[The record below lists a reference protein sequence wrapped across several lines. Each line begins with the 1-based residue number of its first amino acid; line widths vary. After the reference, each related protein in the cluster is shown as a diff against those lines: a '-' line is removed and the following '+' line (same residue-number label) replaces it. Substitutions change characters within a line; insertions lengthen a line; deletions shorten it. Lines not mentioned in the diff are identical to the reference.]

1 MEAAG
6 STGMTCPYR
15 VRIHP
20 CNTPVAKL
28 TANCYPGC
36 MRLLFTLL
44 LALTFPCP
52 LQAAQAATFFPLL
65 VQPKPPAAGD
75 KILAKAFKQGLSE
88 FMVKFNASVI
98 TILSDDTDGSRHQRF
113 IVKLASGQT
122 LLIVHNIDLA
132 PRVKKLKVGHKVTVH
147 GEYIWNNKGG
157 LIHKT
162 HLDPGNDDPHGWI
175 QHKGKR
181 YQ

>member
-1 MEAAG
+1 MK
-6 STGMTCPYR
+6 
-15 VRIHP
+15 
-20 CNTPVAKL
+20 KL
-28 TANCYPGC
+28 I
-36 MRLLFTLL
+36 L
-44 LALTFPCP
+44 LALALTAICP
-52 LQAAQAATFFPLL
+52 LNAQAPDRHLGAIYLKAK
-65 VQPKPPAAGD
+65 KPASGD
-75 KILAKAFKQGLSE
+75 KVLAKAFRLGRSE
-88 FMVKFNASVI
+88 FMVKFNATVI
-98 TILSDDTDGSRHQRF
+98 AILSDDLDGSRHQRF

-132 PRVKKLKVGHKVTVH
+132 PRVRNLKVGHKISAH